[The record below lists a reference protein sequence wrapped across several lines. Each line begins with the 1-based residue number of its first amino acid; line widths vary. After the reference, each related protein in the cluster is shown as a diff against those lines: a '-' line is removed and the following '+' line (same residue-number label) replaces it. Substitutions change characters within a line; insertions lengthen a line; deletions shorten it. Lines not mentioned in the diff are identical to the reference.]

1 MYNEK
6 QKVLMFD
13 VLVRLHRF
21 ADKLE
26 GVLPTS
32 EFEPIIFESLGSDD
46 TLTFYFA
53 FERVSDR
60 ALFIFYSYSDPDE
73 DGKTIKQYERYLEET
88 GNWLE
93 NPDILTLEELDKELE
108 KAIDDVKE
116 LRDTWIDEMEDSK

>member
-13 VLVRLHRF
+13 VLARLHRF
-21 ADKLE
+21 AEKLE
-26 GVLPTS
+26 HVLPTP

-53 FERVSDR
+53 FEHVSDR

-73 DGKTIKQYERYLEET
+73 DGKTIKQYECGT
-88 GNWLE
+88 GDAENWLE

-108 KAIDDVKE
+108 EGINDIKE
-116 LRDTWIDEMEDSK
+116 DTWVDELEDLMV